1 MPKDLYNTAIMR
13 FYTNNPISI
22 VSAVTAYKDK
32 LNKIVFVEP
41 NLSSRGV
48 NQTVLIKRKYQY
60 QKKMAKIISD
70 CFHLEFTMLSWQQ
83 FYNVKDRTAAIDS
96 HLLRGQVHN
105 IKNVLFAASDTYTV
119 FGFSNYTSN
128 ILTKFNLEFY
138 WQKQLKLDK
147 SSVLYIFGYKN
158 KKFKKRNVNTI
169 NKKELGVNLKLVSES
184 LFTSTKYKFKI
195 DKKKQYIVVL
205 PPVTKYTG
213 ENFSQEFLKIVY
225 KYSASKELD
234 IILKVHPNDSLEY
247 YSKFSFLKD
256 SLKVSKYYPVEF
268 LFTLPNIRKIIAVP
282 SASLAYAN
290 QNKLSV
296 LVPKNRELFRTN
308 FLDQLVFLE
317 TNKISLK
324 SI

>member
-1 MPKDLYNTAIMR
+1 MKLMK

-22 VSAVTAYKDK
+22 VSAVTAYKNK
-32 LNKIVFVEP
+32 LNEIIFIEP
-41 NLSSRGV
+41 NLLSRGLE
-48 NQTVLIKRKYQY
+48 QSILQKRKYQY
-60 QKKMAKIISD
+60 RRKIAKIISD
-70 CFHLEFTMLSWQQ
+70 GFDLKFTILSWQQ
-83 FYNVKDRTAAIDS
+83 FYNIEDEMIAIDS
-96 HLLRGQVHN
+96 HLLRGQDYN
-105 IKNVLFAASDTYTV
+105 SKNVLFAASDTYS
-119 FGFSNYTSN
+119 GFRFSSYTSN
-128 ILTKFNLEFY
+128 IFTKLKLEFY

-158 KKFKKRNVNTI
+158 KKLNKRNVNII
-169 NKKELGVNLKLVSES
+169 NKKELEVNLKLASES
-184 LFTSTKYKFKI
+184 LFKSTKYKFKI
-195 DKKKQYIVVL
+195 DKKKQYVIVL

-213 ENFSQEFLKIVY
+213 EDFSQEFLKFVH
-225 KYSASKELD
+225 KYSANKELS

-247 YSKFSFLKD
+247 YSKFGFLKD

-282 SASLAYAN
+282 SASLVYAN
-290 QNKLSV
+290 QNNLSV

-324 SI
+324 RI

>member
-1 MPKDLYNTAIMR
+1 MK

-22 VSAVTAYKDK
+22 VSAVTAYKNK
-32 LNKIVFVEP
+32 LNEIVFVEP
-41 NLSSRGV
+41 NLLSRGL
-48 NQTVLIKRKYQY
+48 NQSNLIKRNYRY
-60 QKKMAKIISD
+60 RKKIAKIVSD
-70 CFHLEFTMLSWQQ
+70 CFSLNFTILNWQQ
-83 FYNVKDRTAAIDS
+83 FYNIKDEMIAIDS
-96 HLLRGQVHN
+96 HLLRGQDYN
-105 IKNVLFAASDTYTV
+105 SKNVLFAASDTYTV
-119 FGFSNYTSN
+119 FRFSNYTSN
-128 ILTKFNLEFY
+128 ILTKLSLEFY

-158 KKFKKRNVNTI
+158 KKFKKRNVNII
-169 NKKELGVNLKLVSES
+169 NKKELEVNLKLVSES
-184 LFTSTKYKFKI
+184 LFKSTKYKLKI
-195 DKKKQYIVVL
+195 DKKKQYIIVL
-205 PPVTKYTG
+205 PPVVKYTG
-213 ENFSQEFLKIVY
+213 ENFSQEFLKFVY
-225 KYSASKELD
+225 KYSTSKELD

-282 SASLAYAN
+282 SASLVYAN

-296 LVPKNRELFRTN
+296 IVPKNRVLFRTK